1 MIIGY
6 LNGIIKHS
14 KIKALKNLILY
25 NSSKSQMQKK
35 NRGNIRFQTPKI
47 RIT

>member
-35 NRGNIRFQTPKI
+35 RGNIRFQTPKI